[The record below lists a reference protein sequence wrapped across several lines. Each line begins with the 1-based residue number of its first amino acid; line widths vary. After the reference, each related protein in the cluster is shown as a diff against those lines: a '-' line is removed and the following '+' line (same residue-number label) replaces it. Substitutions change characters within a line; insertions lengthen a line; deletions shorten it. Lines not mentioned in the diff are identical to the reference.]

1 MPLQPERIFDP
12 ARPVFVRRFLV
23 AAGRHLNPGDAF
35 SWRQWALNE
44 RRVRQL
50 FDAGKLTHDAPQRA
64 DLAGLQA
71 RDMAAAAPLTPAPT
85 VEQETQDDDIHHVA
99 VTTPAADPQPAAT
112 VESDGLDELTMAEL
126 RQIAAEEN
134 APLRAS
140 KSAQRDAI
148 RETRNA
154 NTAV

>member
-1 MPLQPERIFDP
+1 MPLQPERVFDP

-23 AAGRHLNPGDAF
+23 AAGRHLNPGEKF
-35 SWRQWALNE
+35 LWGQWAVNE

-71 RDMAAAAPLTPAPT
+71 RESVASIPLTPAPT
-85 VEQETQDDDIHHVA
+85 IEQEGQDDDLHHVA
-99 VTTPAADPQPAAT
+99 VTTPAADAQSAPT
-112 VESDGLDELTMAEL
+112 VENDGLDELTMAEL

-154 NTAV
+154 NAAV

>member
-1 MPLQPERIFDP
+1 MPLQPERRFDP
-12 ARPVFVRRFLV
+12 ARPLFVRRFLV
-23 AAGRHLNPGDAF
+23 AAGRHLNPGVAF
-35 SWRQWALNE
+35 SWHQWALNE

-50 FDAGKLTHDAPQRA
+50 FDAGKLTHDTPQHA

-71 RDMAAAAPLTPAPT
+71 RDMAASAPLTPAPT
-85 VEQETQDDDIHHVA
+85 VEQETQDDDIQHVA
-99 VTTPAADPQPAAT
+99 VTAPAADTQPAPA

-140 KSAQRDAI
+140 KIAQRDAI

-154 NTAV
+154 NAAG